1 MIDLYQRLHSGRI
14 SSKEAES
21 KLKRSDGLLAM
32 SLNTSACK
40 KYYKEKRLKS

>member
-14 SSKEAES
+14 SYKEAES

-32 SLNTSACK
+32 SLNTSLAKNITK
-40 KYYKEKRLKS
+40 KKD